1 MISGKEG
8 AEIRSCL
15 KVVADTQQKQGC
27 SGGKACVIVGLSERA
42 LSSECFFKH
51 DWLVI
56 TNQNELKQT
65 KKEKGKQEGVGKMFT
80 KRLRQAVSAALA
92 VAMIF
97 GTNVVSAFA
106 SAGDLAP
113 GSTYTVPVSMTSAAP
128 LPAVQTAF
136 ATALGDSV
144 QVEVDEL
151 GNMTAV
157 AHSQQMII
165 DFMGTYYANI
175 KTFVTEGVEVVSTR
189 QGQSSTT
196 FGNPAAV
203 ETITVPDE
211 VRIPLA
217 DNSGTYELTVTVDF
231 MDAFLGGGQPYET
244 KVTMTLDLANAVQV
258 IDYSGLESAIGQAQA
273 LPEVNYTPETWANL
287 QTALEVAQ
295 AALTSGDQTTVDN
308 SLAALKEAIAALE
321 YKGAD
326 YTAVNNAIAKI
337 PVDLSIYTD
346 ETAQAVR
353 DAQNAVVDGL
363 DISRQDEVNAFAQAI
378 EDAVAA
384 LVLKDTTGGN
394 TGTPGGDQ
402 NTGNTGNAGNTG
414 NTGAGNTGAGQTVL
428 DKNNLQD
435 GIYEVQAYLWNATSD
450 RASMA
455 ADSMKNTTRI
465 VVSNGAATMY
475 IYTQPMTLGT
485 ITASL
490 QTLRVENG
498 SGGFADAVVQTRSA
512 DGNPTSF
519 SFTLP
524 HREEYINVKVNPM
537 VAMMGN
543 QELDARIKVDYSTL
557 TAVSSTTNLAAQPS
571 GGSGAP
577 SASSPKTGDMAE
589 AGAALWLCMMG
600 AALAVAAVYGK
611 KKGMQR

>member
-1 MISGKEG
+1 
-8 AEIRSCL
+8 
-15 KVVADTQQKQGC
+15 
-27 SGGKACVIVGLSERA
+27 
-42 LSSECFFKH
+42 
-51 DWLVI
+51 
-56 TNQNELKQT
+56 
-65 KKEKGKQEGVGKMFT
+65 MFT

-92 VAMIF
+92 VAMVF
-97 GTNVVSAFA
+97 GTNVIMASA
-106 SAGDLAP
+106 SAGNLTP

-128 LPAVQTAF
+128 LPPVQTAF

-165 DFMGTYYANI
+165 DLMGTYYANI

-189 QGQSSTT
+189 QGQYSTT
-196 FGNPAAV
+196 FGNPSAV

-217 DNSGTYELTVTVDF
+217 DSSGTYELTVTVDF
-231 MDAFLGGGQPYET
+231 MDVFLGGGQPYAT
-244 KVTMTLDLANAVQV
+244 VVTMTLDLAKAVQV
-258 IDYSGLESAIGQAQA
+258 IDYSGLETAIGQAKS
-273 LPEVNYTPETWANL
+273 LPEINYTPDTWANL
-287 QTALEVAQ
+287 QTALEAAQ
-295 AALTSGDQTTVDN
+295 AALTSGDQTTVNN
-308 SLAALKEAIAALE
+308 SLAALNEAIAALE

-326 YTAVNNAIAKI
+326 YTAVNAAIAKI
-337 PVDLSIYTD
+337 PADLSIYTD

-353 DAQNAVVDGL
+353 DAQNAVIDGL

-394 TGTPGGDQ
+394 TGAPGGGQ

-414 NTGAGNTGAGQTVL
+414 NSGAGQTVL

-435 GIYEVQAYLWNATSD
+435 GIYEVQAYLWNASSD

-498 SGGFADAVVQTRSA
+498 SGGFADAAVQTRSA

-519 SFTLP
+519 SFALP

-571 GGSGAP
+571 GGSGAL
-577 SASSPKTGDMAE
+577 SASSPKTGDMTETGVAP
-589 AGAALWLCMMG
+589 WLCMMG
-600 AALAVAAVYGK
+600 VALAVAALYGK

>member
-1 MISGKEG
+1 
-8 AEIRSCL
+8 
-15 KVVADTQQKQGC
+15 
-27 SGGKACVIVGLSERA
+27 
-42 LSSECFFKH
+42 
-51 DWLVI
+51 
-56 TNQNELKQT
+56 
-65 KKEKGKQEGVGKMFT
+65 MFT

-113 GSTYTVPVSMTSAAP
+113 GSTYTVPVSMTSTAP
-128 LPAVQTAF
+128 LPPVQTAF
-136 ATALGDSV
+136 AAALGNSV
-144 QVEVDEL
+144 QVEVDEQ

-157 AHSQQMII
+157 AHSQQMTIEL
-165 DFMGTYYANI
+165 GGAYYANI
-175 KTFVTEGVEVVSTR
+175 RTFETAGVEVVSTR
-189 QGQSSTT
+189 QGQYSTT
-196 FGNPAAV
+196 LGNPSAV
-203 ETITVPDE
+203 ETIIVPDE

-217 DNSGTYELTVTVDF
+217 DKSGTYELTVTVDF
-231 MDAFLGGGQPYET
+231 MDNFLGQGNPYPT
-244 KVTMTLDLANAVQV
+244 KVTMTLDLASAVQV
-258 IDYSGLESAIGQAQA
+258 IDYSGLESAIGQAQT
-273 LPEVNYTPETWANL
+273 LPEINYTPETWANL
-287 QTALEVAQ
+287 QTALEAAQ

>member
-1 MISGKEG
+1 
-8 AEIRSCL
+8 
-15 KVVADTQQKQGC
+15 
-27 SGGKACVIVGLSERA
+27 
-42 LSSECFFKH
+42 
-51 DWLVI
+51 
-56 TNQNELKQT
+56 
-65 KKEKGKQEGVGKMFT
+65 MFT
-80 KRLRQAVSAALA
+80 KRLRQAVSTALA

-97 GTNVVSAFA
+97 GTSVVSASA
-106 SAGDLAP
+106 SSGNLTP

-128 LPAVQTAF
+128 LPQVQAAF
-136 ATALGDSV
+136 ATSLGDSV
-144 QVEVDEL
+144 QVQVDAQ

-157 AHSQQMII
+157 AHSQQMTI
-165 DFMGTYYANI
+165 DLMGTYYANI
-175 KTFVTEGVEVVSTR
+175 KTFVTEGVEVISTR
-189 QGQSSTT
+189 QGQYSSS
-196 FGNPAAV
+196 FGNPSAV
-203 ETITVPDE
+203 ETVTVPDE

-217 DNSGTYELTVTVDF
+217 DDSGTYELTVTVDF

-244 KVTMTLDLANAVQV
+244 KVTMTLDFANAVQV
-258 IDYSGLESAIGQAQA
+258 IDYSGLEDAIGQAQA
-273 LPEVNYTPETWANL
+273 LPEINYTSESWANL
-287 QTALEVAQ
+287 QTALKDAQ
-295 AALTSGDQTTVDN
+295 AALTSGDQTTVNN
-308 SLAALKEAIAALE
+308 SLVTLNEAIAALV

-326 YTAVNNAIAKI
+326 YTAVNAAIAKI

-353 DAQNAVVDGL
+353 DARNAVIDGL
-363 DISRQDEVNAFAQAI
+363 DISRQDEVDAFAQAI
-378 EDAVAA
+378 ESAVAS
-384 LVLKDTTGGN
+384 LVLKDVTGGN
-394 TGTPGGDQ
+394 TGVPGGDQ
-402 NTGNTGNAGNTG
+402 NTGNTGG
-414 NTGAGNTGAGQTVL
+414 TGAGNIGAGQTVL

-450 RASMA
+450 RPSMA

-465 VVSNGAATMY
+465 VVSSGVATMY

-537 VAMMGN
+537 VALMGN
-543 QELDARIKVDYSTL
+543 QELDARIKIDYSTL

-577 SASSPKTGDMAE
+577 SVSSPKTGDMTE
-589 AGAALWLCMMG
+589 TGAVPWLFMMG
-600 AALAVAAVYGK
+600 AALAVVVLYGK

>member
-1 MISGKEG
+1 
-8 AEIRSCL
+8 
-15 KVVADTQQKQGC
+15 
-27 SGGKACVIVGLSERA
+27 
-42 LSSECFFKH
+42 
-51 DWLVI
+51 
-56 TNQNELKQT
+56 
-65 KKEKGKQEGVGKMFT
+65 MFT

-92 VAMIF
+92 VAMIL
-97 GTNVVSAFA
+97 GTNMVSASA
-106 SAGDLAP
+106 SAGELAP

-128 LPAVQTAF
+128 LPQVQTAF

-157 AHSQQMII
+157 AHSRQMTI
-165 DFMGTYYANI
+165 DLTGTYYANI
-175 KTFVTEGVEVVSTR
+175 RTFVTEGVEVVSTR

-217 DNSGTYELTVTVDF
+217 DDSGTYELTVTVDF
-231 MDAFLGGGQPYET
+231 MDSFLGQGNPYPT
-244 KVTMTLDLANAVQV
+244 KVTMTLDLASAVQV

-273 LPEVNYTPETWANL
+273 LTEINYTPETWANL
-287 QTALEVAQ
+287 QTALEAAQ
-295 AALTSGDQTTVDN
+295 AALTSEDQITVNN
-308 SLAALKEAIAALE
+308 SLTALNETIAALE

-326 YTAVNNAIAKI
+326 YTSVNNAIAKI
-337 PVDLSIYTD
+337 PADLSIYTD
-346 ETAQAVR
+346 KTAQAVR
-353 DAQNAVVDGL
+353 DAKNAVVDGL

-378 EDAVAA
+378 ENAVAA
-384 LVLKDTTGGN
+384 LVLKDAIGGN
-394 TGTPGGDQ
+394 TGTPDGDQ
-402 NTGNTGNAGNTG
+402 NTGNAGNTG

-428 DKNNLQD
+428 DKNNLPD

-465 VVSNGAATMY
+465 VVSNGVATMY

-498 SGGFADAVVQTRSA
+498 SGGFADAVVQTRSV

-577 SASSPKTGDMAE
+577 SASSPKTGDMTD
-589 AGAALWLCMMG
+589 AGAAPWLCMMG
-600 AALAVAAVYGK
+600 AALAVAAIYGK